1 MANQDQDVAAK
12 PRRKRATKRATVM
25 RDMRIVRA
33 LAHGETIDEI
43 ALREG
48 LSLKR
53 ARERVACVVARRT
66 LEPTEAFIAVQ
77 VARLNEMMLVAYA
90 AVKDGNMAAVDR
102 VLKITREYDRYHGLA
117 LTLARGKAAEADALA
132 APIAL
137 AALEAPAALAAPSI
151 ETDGEDARDPASAI
165 DSSWT
170 DGHALATVGGSGGS
184 R

>member
-1 MANQDQDVAAK
+1 MGNEVQDGAAK
-12 PRRKRATKRATVM
+12 PRRKRATKRATVL

-48 LSLKR
+48 LSLRR

-77 VARLNEMMLVAYA
+77 VARLNEMMLVAYGA
-90 AVKDGNMAAVDR
+90 MKDGNMAAVDR

-117 LTLARGKAAEADALA
+117 LTLARGRPPAEADALA
-132 APIAL
+132 APMAL
-137 AALEAPAALAAPSI
+137 AALQAPAAFEAPALAAVD
-151 ETDGEDARDPASAI
+151 EEERD
-165 DSSWT
+165 
-170 DGHALATVGGSGGS
+170 HAAAVLVGVGRGGGS